1 MMLCCNGDCSEL
13 ADLGCKVS
21 IPYGDMNENIIK
33 IVIADDH
40 AFLREGIKKT
50 LHDESDMKIIGEAS
64 NAADALKMIK
74 ELEPD
79 LAIIDIS
86 MPGKSGLDVLKD
98 LKPLKKKFRILILSM
113 HPEDRFAI
121 RALKAGAAGYLTKES
136 APDEL
141 VKAIRTVLTGRK
153 YVSKALAEKLV
164 DILSD
169 DPDKL
174 PHEQL
179 SDREYDVFIKIASGM
194 KATEIAEQLSI
205 SVHTVN
211 TYRARILEKLNMNS
225 NVELTQY
232 AMHNDLID

>member
-1 MMLCCNGDCSEL
+1 MGED
-13 ADLGCKVS
+13 
-21 IPYGDMNENIIK
+21 IIR

-50 LHDESDMKIIGEAS
+50 IHDETDMKIIGEAS
-64 NAADALKMIK
+64 NAADALKLIK

-79 LAIIDIS
+79 IAIVDIS
-86 MPGKSGLDVLKD
+86 MPGKSGLDVLKE
-98 LKPLKKKFRILILSM
+98 LKSIKKKYKVLILSM

-141 VKAIRTVLTGRK
+141 VKAIRTVLTGRR
-153 YVSKALAEKLV
+153 YVSKALAEKLI

-169 DPDKL
+169 EQDKL

-179 SDREYDVFIKIASGM
+179 SDREYEVFIKIASGK
-194 KATEIAEQLSI
+194 KATEIAKQLSI

-211 TYRARILEKLNMNS
+211 TYRARILEKLSRSS

-232 AMHNDLID
+232 AMHNNLID

>member
-1 MMLCCNGDCSEL
+1 M
-13 ADLGCKVS
+13 
-21 IPYGDMNENIIK
+21 PENFIK
-33 IVIADDH
+33 ILIADDH

-50 LHDESDMKIIGEAS
+50 VHDEIDMKIIGEAS
-64 NAADALKMIK
+64 NANDALEMI
-74 ELEPD
+74 LSLQPD
-79 LAIIDIS
+79 VVIMDIS

-98 LKPLKKKFRILILSM
+98 LKAMKKKYKVLILSM

-153 YVSKALAEKLV
+153 YVSKALADRLV

-169 DPDKL
+169 NMDKL
-174 PHEQL
+174 PHENL
-179 SDREYDVFIKIASGM
+179 SDREYEVFIKIASGN
-194 KATEIAEQLSI
+194 KATEIAEELSI

-211 TYRARILEKLNMNS
+211 TYRARILEKLSMNS
-225 NVELTQY
+225 NVELSQY
-232 AMHNDLID
+232 AMHNNLID

>member
-1 MMLCCNGDCSEL
+1 MDE
-13 ADLGCKVS
+13 KIVR
-21 IPYGDMNENIIK
+21 

-50 LHDESDMKIIGEAS
+50 IQDEIDMKIVGEAS
-64 NAADALKMIK
+64 NANDALDIIR
-74 ELEPD
+74 ELNPD
-79 LAIIDIS
+79 IVIMDIS

-98 LKPLKKKFRILILSM
+98 LKSLKNKSRILILSM

-121 RALKAGAAGYLTKES
+121 RALKAGASGYLTKES

-164 DILSD
+164 DILSED
-169 DPDKL
+169 SDKM

-179 SDREYDVFIKIASGM
+179 SDREYEVFIKISSGK
-194 KATEIAEQLSI
+194 KAIEIAAELSI
-205 SVHTVN
+205 SIHTVN
-211 TYRARILEKLNMNS
+211 TYRARILEKLSMNS

-232 AMHNDLID
+232 AMHNNLID

>member
-1 MMLCCNGDCSEL
+1 MDE
-13 ADLGCKVS
+13 KIVR
-21 IPYGDMNENIIK
+21 

-50 LHDESDMKIIGEAS
+50 IQDEIDMKIVGEAS
-64 NAADALKMIK
+64 NANDALDIIR
-74 ELEPD
+74 ELNPD
-79 LAIIDIS
+79 VVIMDIS

-98 LKPLKKKFRILILSM
+98 LKTLKKKSRILILSM

-121 RALKAGAAGYLTKES
+121 RALKAGASGYLTKES

-164 DILSD
+164 DILSED
-169 DPDKL
+169 SDKM

-179 SDREYDVFIKIASGM
+179 SDREYEVFIKISSGK
-194 KATEIAEQLSI
+194 KAIEIAAELSI
-205 SVHTVN
+205 SIHTVN
-211 TYRARILEKLNMNS
+211 TYRARILEKLSMNS

-232 AMHNDLID
+232 AMHNNLID

>member
-1 MMLCCNGDCSEL
+1 MEE
-13 ADLGCKVS
+13 KV
-21 IPYGDMNENIIK
+21 INII
-33 IVIADDH
+33 IADDH

-50 LHDESDMKIIGEAS
+50 IQDEIDMKIIGEAS
-64 NAADALKMIK
+64 NAIEAIAVIK
-74 ELEPD
+74 ELDPD
-79 LAIIDIS
+79 VVIMDIS
-86 MPGKSGLDVLKD
+86 MPGKSGLEVLKD
-98 LKPLKKKFRILILSM
+98 LKAMKKKYRVLILSM

-169 DPDKL
+169 DMDKQ
-174 PHEQL
+174 PHELL
-179 SDREYDVFIKIASGM
+179 SDREYEVFIKIASGK
-194 KATEIAEQLSI
+194 KAVEIAAEISI

-232 AMHNDLID
+232 AMHNNLID

>member
-1 MMLCCNGDCSEL
+1 MEQ
-13 ADLGCKVS
+13 K
-21 IPYGDMNENIIK
+21 IIR

-50 LHDESDMKIIGEAS
+50 IQDEIDMNIVGEAS
-64 NAADALKMIK
+64 NANDALN
-74 ELEPD
+74 
-79 LAIIDIS
+79 IIREQNPEIVIMDIS

-98 LKPLKKKFRILILSM
+98 LKSFKNKSRILILSM

-121 RALKAGAAGYLTKES
+121 RALKAGAFGYLTKES

-141 VKAIRTVLTGRK
+141 VKAIKTVLSGRK

-164 DILSD
+164 DILSED
-169 DPDKL
+169 SDKL

-179 SDREYDVFIKIASGM
+179 SDREYEVFIKISSG
-194 KATEIAEQLSI
+194 KKTLEIAAELSI
-205 SVHTVN
+205 SIHTVN
-211 TYRARILEKLNMNS
+211 TYRARILEKLSMSS

-232 AMHNDLID
+232 AMHNNLID

>member
-1 MMLCCNGDCSEL
+1 MDE
-13 ADLGCKVS
+13 K
-21 IPYGDMNENIIK
+21 IIR
-33 IVIADDH
+33 IIIADDH

-50 LHDESDMKIIGEAS
+50 IQDEIDMKIVGEAS
-64 NAADALKMIK
+64 NANEALSIIK
-74 ELEPD
+74 ELDPD
-79 LAIIDIS
+79 VVIMDIS

-98 LKPLKKKFRILILSM
+98 LKVMKKKYRILILSM

-153 YVSKALAEKLV
+153 YVSKALAEKLA

-169 DPDKL
+169 DMDKL

-179 SDREYDVFIKIASGM
+179 SDREYEVFIKIASGK
-194 KATEIAEQLSI
+194 KATDIAAEISI

-211 TYRARILEKLNMNS
+211 TYRARILEKLSMNS

-232 AMHNDLID
+232 AMHNNLID

>member
-1 MMLCCNGDCSEL
+1 
-13 ADLGCKVS
+13 
-21 IPYGDMNENIIK
+21 MNENLIRII
-33 IVIADDH
+33 IADDH
-40 AFLREGIKKT
+40 SFLREGIKKT
-50 LHDESDMKIIGEAS
+50 IQDEIDMKIVGEAS
-64 NAADALKMIK
+64 NANEALSIIK
-74 ELEPD
+74 ETEPD
-79 LAIIDIS
+79 VAIMDIS

-98 LKPLKKKFRILILSM
+98 LKTVKRKLKVLILSM

-141 VKAIRTVLTGRK
+141 VKAIRTVLNGRK
-153 YVSKALAEKLV
+153 YVSKSLAEKLV

-169 DPDKL
+169 DMDKL
-174 PHEQL
+174 PHESL
-179 SDREYDVFIKIASGM
+179 SDREYEVFIKIASGK
-194 KATEIAEQLSI
+194 KAVEIAAELSI

-232 AMHNDLID
+232 AMHNNLID

>member
-1 MMLCCNGDCSEL
+1 MEE
-13 ADLGCKVS
+13 KT
-21 IPYGDMNENIIK
+21 IRII
-33 IVIADDH
+33 IADDH

-50 LHDESDMKIIGEAS
+50 IQDEIDMKIVGEAS
-64 NAADALKMIK
+64 NANDALDIIR
-74 ELEPD
+74 ELKPD
-79 LAIIDIS
+79 IVIMDIS

-98 LKPLKKKFRILILSM
+98 LKSLKIKSRILILSM

-121 RALKAGAAGYLTKES
+121 RALKAGAFGYLTKES

-141 VKAIRTVLTGRK
+141 VKAIRTVLSGRK

-164 DILSD
+164 DILSED
-169 DPDKL
+169 SDKL

-179 SDREYDVFIKIASGM
+179 SDREYEVFIKISSGK
-194 KATEIAEQLSI
+194 KAVDIAAELSI
-205 SVHTVN
+205 SIHTVN

-232 AMHNDLID
+232 AMHNNLID

>member
-1 MMLCCNGDCSEL
+1 MEE
-13 ADLGCKVS
+13 KT
-21 IPYGDMNENIIK
+21 IRII
-33 IVIADDH
+33 IADDH

-50 LHDESDMKIIGEAS
+50 IQDEIDMVIVGEAS
-64 NAADALKMIK
+64 NGSDALNIIR
-74 ELEPD
+74 ELDPD
-79 LAIIDIS
+79 VVIMDIS
-86 MPGKSGLDVLKD
+86 MPGKSGLDLLKD
-98 LKPLKKKFRILILSM
+98 LKIMKKKYRILILSM

-121 RALKAGAAGYLTKES
+121 GALKAGASGYLTKES

-153 YVSKALAEKLV
+153 YVSKALAEKLA

-169 DPDKL
+169 DMEKQ
-174 PHEQL
+174 PHELL
-179 SDREYDVFIKIASGM
+179 SDREYEVFVKIASGK
-194 KATEIAEQLSI
+194 KAVDIAAEISI

-232 AMHNDLID
+232 AMHNNLID

>member
-1 MMLCCNGDCSEL
+1 MMEE
-13 ADLGCKVS
+13 KT
-21 IPYGDMNENIIK
+21 IRII
-33 IVIADDH
+33 IADDH

-50 LHDESDMKIIGEAS
+50 IQDEIDMKIVGEAS
-64 NAADALKMIK
+64 NANDALNIIK

-79 LAIIDIS
+79 VVIMDIS

-98 LKPLKKKFRILILSM
+98 LKVMKKKYRILILSM

-153 YVSKALAEKLV
+153 YVSKALAEKLA

-169 DPDKL
+169 DMDKL

-179 SDREYDVFIKIASGM
+179 SDREYEVFIKIASGK
-194 KATEIAEQLSI
+194 KATDIAAEISI

-211 TYRARILEKLNMNS
+211 TYRARILEKLSMNS

-232 AMHNDLID
+232 AMHNNLID

>member
-1 MMLCCNGDCSEL
+1 MEE
-13 ADLGCKVS
+13 KIVS
-21 IPYGDMNENIIK
+21 

-50 LHDESDMKIIGEAS
+50 IQDEIDMKIVGEAS
-64 NAADALKMIK
+64 NANEAM
-74 ELEPD
+74 
-79 LAIIDIS
+79 AIIKDLDPDVVIMDIS
-86 MPGKSGLDVLKD
+86 MPGKSGLEVLKD
-98 LKPLKKKFRILILSM
+98 LKAMKKKYRILILSM

-153 YVSKALAEKLV
+153 YVSKALAEKLA

-169 DPDKL
+169 DMDKQ
-174 PHEQL
+174 PHELL
-179 SDREYDVFIKIASGM
+179 SDREYEVFIKIASGK
-194 KATEIAEQLSI
+194 KAVDIASEISI

-232 AMHNDLID
+232 AMHNNLID

>member
-1 MMLCCNGDCSEL
+1 MDE
-13 ADLGCKVS
+13 KIVR
-21 IPYGDMNENIIK
+21 

-50 LHDESDMKIIGEAS
+50 IQDEMDMKIVGEAS
-64 NAADALKMIK
+64 NANDALDIIR
-74 ELEPD
+74 ELNPD
-79 LAIIDIS
+79 VVIMDIS

-98 LKPLKKKFRILILSM
+98 LKSLKRKTRILILSM

-121 RALKAGAAGYLTKES
+121 RALKAGASGYLTKES

-164 DILSD
+164 DILSED
-169 DPDKL
+169 SDKM

-179 SDREYDVFIKIASGM
+179 SDREYEVFIKISSGK
-194 KATEIAEQLSI
+194 KAIEIAAELSI
-205 SVHTVN
+205 SIHTVN
-211 TYRARILEKLNMNS
+211 TYRARILEKLSMNS

-232 AMHNDLID
+232 AMHNNLID

>member
-1 MMLCCNGDCSEL
+1 MDE
-13 ADLGCKVS
+13 K
-21 IPYGDMNENIIK
+21 IIR
-33 IVIADDH
+33 IIIADDH

-50 LHDESDMKIIGEAS
+50 IQDEIDMKIVGEAS
-64 NAADALKMIK
+64 NANEALSIIK
-74 ELEPD
+74 ELDPD
-79 LAIIDIS
+79 VVIMDIS
-86 MPGKSGLDVLKD
+86 MPGKSGLEVLKE
-98 LKPLKKKFRILILSM
+98 LKVMKKKYRILILSM

-153 YVSKALAEKLV
+153 YVSKALAEKLA

-169 DPDKL
+169 DMDKL

-179 SDREYDVFIKIASGM
+179 SDREYEVFIKIASGK
-194 KATEIAEQLSI
+194 KATDIAAEISI

-211 TYRARILEKLNMNS
+211 TYRARILEKLSMNS

-232 AMHNDLID
+232 AMHNNLID

>member
-1 MMLCCNGDCSEL
+1 MGED
-13 ADLGCKVS
+13 
-21 IPYGDMNENIIK
+21 IIR

-50 LHDESDMKIIGEAS
+50 IHDETDMKIIGEAS
-64 NAADALKMIK
+64 NAADALKLIK

-79 LAIIDIS
+79 IAIVDIS
-86 MPGKSGLDVLKD
+86 MPGKSGLDVLKE
-98 LKPLKKKFRILILSM
+98 LKSIKKKYKVLILSM

-141 VKAIRTVLTGRK
+141 VKAIRTVLTGRR
-153 YVSKALAEKLV
+153 YVSKALAEKLI

-169 DPDKL
+169 EQDKL

-179 SDREYDVFIKIASGM
+179 SDREYEVFIKIASGK
-194 KATEIAEQLSI
+194 KATEIAKQLSI

-211 TYRARILEKLNMNS
+211 TYRARILEKLGTSS

-232 AMHNDLID
+232 AMHNNLID

>member
-1 MMLCCNGDCSEL
+1 MSE
-13 ADLGCKVS
+13 S
-21 IPYGDMNENIIK
+21 IIK

-50 LHDESDMKIIGEAS
+50 IQDEPDMKIIGEAS
-64 NAADALKMIK
+64 NGADALKIIR

-79 LAIIDIS
+79 LAIVDIS
-86 MPGKSGLDVLKD
+86 MPGKSGLDVLKE

-141 VKAIRTVLTGRK
+141 VKAIRSVLTGRR
-153 YVSKALAEKLV
+153 YVSNSLAEKLADV
-164 DILSD
+164 LSANID
-169 DPDKL
+169 EF

-179 SDREYDVFIKIASGM
+179 SDREYDVFIKIASGK

-211 TYRARILEKLNMNS
+211 TYRARILEKLGVSS

-232 AMHNDLID
+232 AMHNNLID

>member
-1 MMLCCNGDCSEL
+1 MI
-13 ADLGCKVS
+13 KV
-21 IPYGDMNENIIK
+21 I
-33 IVIADDH
+33 IADDH

-50 LHDESDMKIIGEAS
+50 IQDETDMKVIGEAS
-64 NAADALKMIK
+64 NANEVLAIMKDSDADV
-74 ELEPD
+74 
-79 LAIIDIS
+79 AIIDIS
-86 MPGKSGLDVLKD
+86 MPGKSGLDILKD
-98 LKPLKKKFRILILSM
+98 LKAMKKKFKVLILSM

-121 RALKAGAAGYLTKES
+121 RALKAGAVGYLTKES

-164 DILSD
+164 DLLSD
-169 DPDKL
+169 DKDSL

-179 SDREYDVFIKIASGM
+179 SDREYEVFIKISTGK
-194 KATEIAEQLSI
+194 KAVDIADELSI

-211 TYRARILEKLNMNS
+211 TYRARILEKLGLNS

-232 AMHNDLID
+232 AMHNKLID